1 MRFVPSLEAPLPRDA
16 AEGREASLLR
26 PGVEGSCLRP
36 LCLLQRNE
44 PGWFVGE
51 HIHDCRLFAAAD
63 DACFREDTLTAL
75 PGERAPMV
83 AASLTRLGEAQ
94 P

>member
-1 MRFVPSLEAPLPRDA
+1 
-16 AEGREASLLR
+16 
-26 PGVEGSCLRP
+26 
-36 LCLLQRNE
+36 LLQRNE

-51 HIHDCRLFAAAD
+51 HIHDWRLFAAAD

-75 PGERAPMV
+75 PGERAPTV

-94 P
+94 PWLGIERTGPLGRVVAAVAIRIAEFGEQLV